1 MGIGS
6 LRRILVFQDVK
17 KLIPIP
23 ILKFPKKLLGMFP
36 KNLNRIKNWNEKIYS
51 KENQK
56 LKWKELF

>member
-23 ILKFPKKLLGMFP
+23 ILKCSKKLLGMVEIFG
-36 KNLNRIKNWNEKIYS
+36 NVS
-51 KENQK
+51 KKFKSDKK
-56 LKWKELF
+56 LEWKDLF